1 MIYRSS
7 YDPISKE
14 ILHDYLDTR
23 FFIEEKSKYCESIFE
38 GSDIVLEDGE
48 KKNIFEKIGQAILDI
63 IKKIGDF
70 INKMIDKVSGM
81 SLAGKSEIIKAEK
94 LIKRH
99 PEFKDQI
106 MEALQSGSI
115 DLNDIKNVQ
124 ELDEAATRIVQL
136 GSEMKYDP
144 NNKLD
149 AMWAKAKAKYHKFK
163 NTKNK
168 TRDFL
173 SVAGSAVSLATGAL
187 TLATTITLFK
197 TRTEKEKLDLQK
209 LKDSNNEKNAL
220 IKQLLDAMERVEDKT
235 DRNTR
240 SIDSMKQSHM
250 IDMAQMAGVI
260 KSLKD
265 VVSENSKIVT
275 ETISKHTQETN
286 SMLSAI
292 SAAVTRFENKL
303 SRIRKNKE

>member
-1 MIYRSS
+1 
-7 YDPISKE
+7 
-14 ILHDYLDTR
+14 
-23 FFIEEKSKYCESIFE
+23 
-38 GSDIVLEDGE
+38 
-48 KKNIFEKIGQAILDI
+48 
-63 IKKIGDF
+63 
-70 INKMIDKVSGM
+70 MIDKVSGM

-106 MEALQSGSI
+106 MEALQNGDI

-149 AMWAKAKAKYHKFK
+149 TMWAKAKAKYHKFK

-168 TRDFL
+168 TKDFL
-173 SVAGSAVSLATGAL
+173 AVAGSAVTVASGAL

-197 TRTEKEKLDLQK
+197 TRTEKEKLELQK

-220 IKQLLDAMERVEDKT
+220 IKKLLDAMERVESKT
-235 DRNTR
+235 DKNTK

-260 KSLKD
+260 RSLKD

-286 SMLSAI
+286 SMLTAI